1 MSKRKRRSRKHK
13 GKNRKNN
20 SKNKNEY
27 GPNDAQ
33 NQDIDSE
40 EEIQSDNNNAKKS
53 QGRDRVL
60 LEEFKQRRRRQDIAF
75 VIFLIIIGTVLFS
88 GYYLY
93 YYAWGADENN
103 GANDIFG
110 NQNEK
115 DGSDQDFNGNDKIEW
130 YDYDTGLRLANENNK
145 PVLIDFYTD
154 WCYYCEVMDENT
166 YSDQQV
172 IEKSKDFVCVNVDG
186 DVRQEL
192 VASYGITG
200 YPTTVFLDPGG
211 TEVKR
216 VNGYVPPGPFLED
229 MNYVLNNS

>member
-1 MSKRKRRSRKHK
+1 MSKRKRRSRKLK
-13 GKNRKNN
+13 SKNRKNN
-20 SKNKNEY
+20 SKNKHGFE
-27 GPNDAQ
+27 PDDAL
-33 NQDIDSE
+33 NQDLEPE
-40 EEIQSDNNNAKKS
+40 EEIQSNNNWAKESKG
-53 QGRDRVL
+53 QDRVL

-93 YYAWGADENN
+93 FYAQGADEND
-103 GANDIFG
+103 GTNDIFG
-110 NQNEK
+110 NQNEI
-115 DGSDQDFNGNDKIEW
+115 DDSEQDFNGNEGIEW
-130 YDYDTGLRLANENNK
+130 FDYDTGLRLANENNK

-154 WCYYCEVMDENT
+154 WCYYCDVMDENT

-186 DVRQEL
+186 DVRQDL

-200 YPTTVFLDPGG
+200 YPTTVFLDPDG